1 MTFDHRQHPR
11 GGNPKNR
18 GEFSENLRFES
29 SIEVTSGDTDWPAHS
44 KETVDWRQTYRQG
57 SREDRMLRKI
67 DVSLPPHISDLDFDA
82 DPSLVA
88 SMENAIQEIA
98 VLDRSHGEDLRPL
111 GTLLIRTESVASSKI
126 EEIEADIKEYA
137 RALHGIKSNSSAVSM
152 AAATRALQ
160 AMIDDV
166 QDSGEITLESITAAH
181 RALMKDDSNER
192 AYAGVTRDMQN
203 WIGGS
208 DYSPRN
214 AMYIPPPPETV
225 DEYMNDLIV
234 FCNRDDIPVLAQAAI
249 AHAQFE
255 SIHPFT
261 DGNGRIGRAL
271 VNSVLRRRGT
281 TSEVVVPVASAIVAR
296 REWYFDLLGEYRSG
310 KATPIV
316 SAFAKASEISANES
330 QKTAERLAEIP
341 DEWAEKVGRV
351 RRGSAVHKLLGNVA
365 TNPIV
370 SADDASRLLPG
381 VASSGVYLAIDR
393 LADAGVLVPLTNR
406 KRDQIWGAAS
416 ILDELEDLGT
426 RIAARASREM

>member
-1 MTFDHRQHPR
+1 
-11 GGNPKNR
+11 
-18 GEFSENLRFES
+18 
-29 SIEVTSGDTDWPAHS
+29 
-44 KETVDWRQTYRQG
+44 
-57 SREDRMLRKI
+57 
-67 DVSLPPHISDLDFDA
+67 
-82 DPSLVA
+82 
-88 SMENAIQEIA
+88 
-98 VLDRSHGEDLRPL
+98 
-111 GTLLIRTESVASSKI
+111 
-126 EEIEADIKEYA
+126 
-137 RALHGIKSNSSAVSM
+137 
-152 AAATRALQ
+152 
-160 AMIDDV
+160 
-166 QDSGEITLESITAAH
+166 
-181 RALMKDDSNER
+181 
-192 AYAGVTRDMQN
+192 
-203 WIGGS
+203 
-208 DYSPRN
+208 
-214 AMYIPPPPETV
+214 MYIPPPPETV

-234 FCNRDDIPVLAQAAI
+234 FCNRDDIPVLAQVAI

-296 REWYFDLLGEYRSG
+296 CEWYFDLLGEYRSG

-426 RIAARASREM
+426 RIAARAGREM